1 MGLGGGVV
9 HLVPCKIKPVD
20 GYITASL
27 ALTVD
32 VYVAVA
38 MWVMSLRWKFLAFQQ
53 RLQQQQ
59 NCDMCCHLCCCC
71 GQLYTWFSLIA
82 PMMDF
87 ASKEEKNQDFLMSLL
102 QFLLPLKLLQNFR
115 FRRVKKIL
123 LGPAMMIFSTVSFT
137 SAQSVIIVIMDQ
149 QFEMRHDG
157 SLWLNPVGWL
167 TK

>member
-1 MGLGGGVV
+1 
-9 HLVPCKIKPVD
+9 
-20 GYITASL
+20 
-27 ALTVD
+27 
-32 VYVAVA
+32 
-38 MWVMSLRWKFLAFQQ
+38 
-53 RLQQQQ
+53 
-59 NCDMCCHLCCCC
+59 
-71 GQLYTWFSLIA
+71 
-82 PMMDF
+82 MMDF

-157 SLWLNPVGWL
+157 SLWLNPVG
-167 TK
+167 